1 VKAHVVGKLSN
12 VIHNVALRC
21 RGEWSV
27 AHFQPIYAL
36 GKDVPEY
43 IGLGSCMPPDPVLFW
58 ARERSLAGAG
68 NLTMICGLSIR

>member
-1 VKAHVVGKLSN
+1 MGSYLMSFLML
-12 VIHNVALRC
+12 ALRC
-21 RGEWSV
+21 RGEWSA

-43 IGLGSCMPPDPVLFW
+43 IELGFGMPPDPVLLW

-68 NLTMICGLSIR
+68 NLTMICGLSGR